1 MYKKLVVLLLFIIFS
16 SHSWVAMAYEK
27 EIKELSA
34 AISADIVRAG
44 KKTIAVADFLDLQG
58 NVNELG
64 RFIAEELAVELTAS
78 AKGFEVIDRT
88 HLKTILAEHKL
99 SMTGLVDPNTVKRLG
114 QIIGADAIVTG
125 SVTPFG
131 DSIRVSCKV
140 IATDTARV
148 IAAAKIDIPKTKA
161 IEELLARGIGTG
173 AGTPGAPT
181 PGAPRPTAKAQPRVE
196 VNNILFEVQACDVS
210 VTTLTCSLWVTNTYG
225 DDQTILIS
233 IDKSSIF
240 DDFGNEYKISRIQL
254 ANKESGYDISHL
266 LVSGVPTKLIL
277 RVERFSEEAKMVSL
291 IKIRL
296 WASSKGD
303 YTYAQLRNIP
313 LSRR

>member
-1 MYKKLVVLLLFIIFS
+1 MYKKLVVLVLFIIFS
-16 SHSWVAMAYEK
+16 SHPWVAMAYEK

-210 VTTLTCSLWVTNTYG
+210 VTTLTCSLWVTNNG
-225 DDQTILIS
+225 DD
-233 IDKSSIF
+233 DKIFLRSYALSIF
-240 DDFGNEYKISRIQL
+240 DDLGNEYKISRIQL
-254 ANKESGYDISHL
+254 ANKEGRQELDHL
-266 LVSGVPTKLIL
+266 LVSGVPAKLIL
-277 RVERFSEEAKMVSL
+277 RVEGFSEEARMVSL
-291 IKIRL
+291 IKIGFYISRG
-296 WASSKGD
+296 SGIV
-303 YTYAQLRNIP
+303 YAQLRNIP

>member
-1 MYKKLVVLLLFIIFS
+1 MYKKLVVLVLFIIFS
-16 SHSWVAMAYEK
+16 SHPWVAMAYEK
-27 EIKELSA
+27 EIKELST

-44 KKTIAVADFLDLQG
+44 KKTIAVVDFLDLQG
-58 NVNELG
+58 NINELG

-173 AGTPGAPT
+173 AGTPGALT
-181 PGAPRPTAKAQPRVE
+181 PGGPRPTAKAQPRVE

-210 VTTLTCSLWVTNTYG
+210 VTTLTCSLLVTNNG
-225 DDQTILIS
+225 DDERIAIY
-233 IDKSSIF
+233 KYSSYIF
-240 DDFGNEYKISRIQL
+240 DDLGNEYKISRIQI
-254 ANKESGYDISHL
+254 ANREVTWDMTYL

-277 RVERFSEEAKMVSL
+277 RVEGFSEEAKMVSL
-291 IKIRL
+291 IQIKFSTTRR
-296 WASSKGD
+296 SE
-303 YTYAQLRNIP
+303 TYAQLRNIS